1 MRKVKVNAKIRILS
15 LILSLIM
22 FVFGLSSCELLEE
35 LLNDGMTEIPSYK
48 QGEVDDLIVK
58 MIDVG
63 QGDSILVMTKNKTLL
78 IDAGLNDCGEK
89 VVINYLKQYGRKT
102 LDYVIATHPH
112 ADHIGGLDEVI
123 GYAESVGCVY
133 MPQLPEKLVPTTAS
147 YRNFLESVMNTDADV
162 ISPEPGDTF
171 KMDDAIITFFGPG
184 KEYDDLNDMS
194 IVVRLD
200 YGEVSFLFTGDC
212 RKGAFKDII
221 KAGWDVDVD
230 VVKAAHHGA
239 YNATDEEVFEAMS
252 PDYMLISC
260 GVDNSYGHPHREVVQ
275 MLTESGTEFYRT
287 DYNGTVTVITD
298 GENLTVEME
307 KGIKNGK

>member
-1 MRKVKVNAKIRILS
+1 MQKQKVTAKIKILLLVLALVMS
-15 LILSLIM
+15 
-22 FVFGLSSCELLEE
+22 VFAMSSCDVLNEF
-35 LLNDGMTEIPSYK
+35 LNDGMTEVPPYN
-48 QGEVDDLIVK
+48 QDEVDDLIVK

-63 QGDSILVMTKNKTLL
+63 QGDSILVMTENKTLL
-78 IDAGLNDCGEK
+78 IDAGLNECGEK
-89 VVINYLKQYGRKT
+89 IVIKYLQQYGRKT

-123 GYAESVGCVY
+123 NYAESVGCVY
-133 MPQLPEKLVPTTAS
+133 MPELPEELVPTTAS
-147 YRNFLESVMNTDADV
+147 YRKLLEAVMDTDADV
-162 ISPEPGDTF
+162 ISPEPGETF
-171 KMDDAIITFFGPG
+171 EMEGAKVTFFGPT

-194 IVVRLD
+194 LVARLD

-212 RKGAFKDII
+212 RKGPFKDII

-239 YNATDEEVFEAMS
+239 YNATDKKVFEAMS

-260 GVDNSYGHPHREVVQ
+260 GLDNSYGHPHREVVQ
-275 MLTESGTEFYRT
+275 MLTESETDFYRT

-298 GENLTVEME
+298 GENLTFETE